1 MQDEMV
7 YLGFKIN
14 KNGVF
19 PVKEKIVAIK
29 NAEELKNVFELKSFL
44 GLLNYYHRHFQGF
57 ADRFELL
64 HNLLRKGVKWEWQER
79 EKNAFEKA
87 KKILDETNFT
97 ITIPKNLCC

>member
-1 MQDEMV
+1 MQDEVV

-64 HNLLRKGVKWEWQER
+64 HNLRKGVEWEWQEQ

-87 KKILDETNFT
+87 KKIQTKQTFNT
-97 ITIPKNLCC
+97 